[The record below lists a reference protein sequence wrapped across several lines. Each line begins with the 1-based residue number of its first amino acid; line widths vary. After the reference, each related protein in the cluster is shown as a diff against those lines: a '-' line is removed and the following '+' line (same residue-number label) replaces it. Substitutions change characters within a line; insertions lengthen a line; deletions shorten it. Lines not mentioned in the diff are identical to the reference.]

1 MIILRANPS
10 VLQKRLERKKWGKA
24 KIRENVEAEIVDA
37 ITIEA
42 LGVHGKSKV
51 LEIGTSGKKPGEV
64 AGLIAKLLKRQ
75 IDYREYLAGKTDWSG
90 YMRVLSKL

>member
-1 MIILRANPS
+1 
-10 VLQKRLERKKWGKA
+10 
-24 KIRENVEAEIVDA
+24 VEAEIVDA